1 MFELYFWGTGQQK
14 PNVQQVPKTVFGS
27 GKRVRDKLLGNA
39 IGRHY
44 STTSSACQSSNFNG
58 CIPKWGE
65 LSYTSGVTQ
74 ATAVPMPVSARI
86 SAVSDH

>member
-14 PNVQQVPKTVFGS
+14 PNAQQVLKTVFGS

-44 STTSSACQSSNFNG
+44 STTSSACQNANFNG
-58 CIPKWGE
+58 CIPKRGE
-65 LSYTSGVTQ
+65 LSYTSGGTQ
-74 ATAVPMPVSARI
+74 ATAVSARI
-86 SAVSDH
+86 STFSDH